1 MPEWIGK
8 TIGKVRIE
16 KYLARGGMAEVYLA
30 THLTLDRPVAVK
42 VMHSFIEESPE
53 LQTRFQREARVVAAL
68 RHPNIVQIYDFDA
81 YEGHPYIVME
91 YLKGASLSAYLRNLH
106 EKNSILPFVKI
117 GRLLGSLSSGLDY
130 AHTQGVIHRDIKP
143 ANILLHSKSG
153 DFSIDR
159 PLTKSIEPIITD
171 FGLVRIAHSTIK
183 TATGLVSG
191 TPAYMSPE
199 QAQGSNVDHRTDIY
213 SLGVVLYELL
223 AGRVPFEGDSTMAV
237 IYKHINESP
246 PPIEN
251 IPAQIQSIIT
261 KALAKNQDDRYQNA
275 RDLAEDFHDAIGM
288 HAESEVVHTP
298 QIRTS
303 RPATVSNT
311 VSITQKSTRNPIW
324 IGAAIVAC
332 ACVSVFALGAAG
344 ISAASILPRLKS
356 AQANPTGVVLPTEM
370 VHPTD
375 EQILPVPVT
384 GNEPV
389 GVLRF
394 QNGAGLMD
402 QVTITASLDLP
413 PENLQYEA
421 WLIDDDHEASR
432 SLGVLKSN
440 DTGQFTL
447 AFVDPQN
454 QNLMGEFN
462 RMEITLEP
470 NPDDSPNSSR
480 NVAYSSAVPLGSLGH
495 IRHLMAGTEETPN
508 QIAVTVGLMNNI
520 TLINQ
525 TTSAMAQ
532 AYTAGDKVSMRANAE
547 AIANL
552 IVGKEDPKLY
562 FDWDGNGTLNDPGD
576 RYGLLINGTQAGY
589 LDGMIHHASYSAA
602 ATGSTSF
609 IRTHAEHVEICI
621 QNLETWAT
629 ELRDIAIRI
638 ARASDDQDMG
648 ADINLATA
656 LANQML
662 NGLDIDGNET
672 VDPISGEG
680 GALTAVEHAE
690 YMSDMVILP
699 GENQVPA
706 Q

>member
-1 MPEWIGK
+1 MPEWIGQ

-30 THLTLDRPVAVK
+30 THLTLERPVAVK

-81 YEGHPYIVME
+81 HDGHPYIVME
-91 YLKGASLSAYLRNLH
+91 FLKGASLSAYLRNLH
-106 EKNSILPFVKI
+106 DKNSILPFVKI
-117 GRLLGSLSSGLDY
+117 GRLLGSLASGLDY

-159 PLTKSIEPIITD
+159 PLTKNIEPIITD
-171 FGLVRIAHSTIK
+171 FGLVRIAHSTTK

-199 QAQGSNVDHRTDIY
+199 QAQGTNVDHRTDIY
-213 SLGVVLYELL
+213 SLGVVLYEML

-237 IYKHINESP
+237 IYKHINEPP

-251 IPAQIQSIIT
+251 IPAQIQSVIT
-261 KALAKNQDDRYQNA
+261 KALAKNPDDRYQNA
-275 RDLAEDFHDAIGM
+275 RDLAEDFLDAIGM
-288 HAESEVVHTP
+288 HTESEVVHTP
-298 QIRTS
+298 QVRTS

-311 VSITQKSTRNPIW
+311 PNKPARNPIW

-332 ACVSVFALGAAG
+332 ACLSVFALGAAS

-356 AQANPTGVVLPTEM
+356 AQTNPTEVVHPTEM

-375 EQILPVPVT
+375 DQNLPVPVT
-384 GNEPV
+384 GNQPV
-389 GVLRF
+389 GILRF
-394 QNGAGLMD
+394 QNGAALMD
-402 QVTITASLDLP
+402 QVTISASLDLP
-413 PENLQYEA
+413 PENMQYEA
-421 WLIDDDHEASR
+421 WLIDDNHESSR
-432 SLGVLKSN
+432 SLGVLNQN
-440 DTGQFTL
+440 DTGRFTL
-447 AFVDPQN
+447 AFVDPQG

-480 NVAYSSAVPLGSLGH
+480 NVVYSSSVPLGSLGH

-508 QIAVTVGLMNNI
+508 QIAVTVGLINNI

-525 TTSAMAQ
+525 TTNAMSQ
-532 AYTAGDKVSMRANAE
+532 AYTAGDKAGMRANAE

-552 IVGKEDPKLY
+552 IVGREDPKLY
-562 FDWDGNGTLNDPGD
+562 FDWDGNGTINDPGD
-576 RYGLLINGTQAGY
+576 GYGLLINGNQAGY
-589 LDGMIHHASYSAA
+589 LDGMIHHSSYSAA

-609 IRTHAEHVEICI
+609 IRMHAEHVEICI
-621 QNLETWAT
+621 QNLETWAP

-638 ARASDDQDMG
+638 ARAPDDQDVV
-648 ADINLATA
+648 ADLNKAAA
-656 LANQML
+656 LANQIL

-672 VDPISGEG
+672 IDPIAGEG

-690 YMSDMVILP
+690 YMSDMEILP